1 MPPTPPRPSLWFSW
15 HIPAVTPPQS
25 LPGDSS
31 LWSPAQPSPPSF
43 RLGRPPLTTA
53 GPGVCV
59 LRSAQLGLPC
69 PLGPPRAMQSA
80 VLGDGQPGVVTV

>member
-1 MPPTPPRPSLWFSW
+1 MPSTPGLLSGFPGTSRLSLLPSLCQGTPPSG
-15 HIPAVTPPQS
+15 V
-25 LPGDSS
+25 
-31 LWSPAQPSPPSF
+31 QPSPAP
-43 RLGRPPLTTA
+43 LPPAWGDPPLTTA

-69 PLGPPRAMQSA
+69 PLGPPRALQSA

>member
-1 MPPTPPRPSLWFSW
+1 MCPP
-15 HIPAVTPPQS
+15 PPQAFS
-25 LPGDSS
+25 LVFLAHPGCHSS
-31 LWSPAQPSPPSF
+31 PVSARGLLPLESSPAQPPSS